1 MDLGCLNFCSLRLL
15 TTVKFRV
22 YVERQTL
29 IKSVSNRGERC
40 SLWHGRASEVNTPYV
55 GNKKKPDPTAFLECI
70 CQANTL
76 ENSPKEPLYKAPDF
90 TAAPGECFDAA
101 ARPPGGG
108 RQVGLTSG
116 RGQGKKLR
124 PGAQVVGA
132 PAHLC
137 CEHRAAQ
144 GRMWVL
150 KLNSRSGSAAPKRRR
165 SRTTGRTA
173 TSLPSRSRS
182 PRLPRAGRP

>member
-1 MDLGCLNFCSLRLL
+1 METASRGVVTMDLGCLNFCSLRLL

-101 ARPPGGG
+101 ARPP
-108 RQVGLTSG
+108 V
-116 RGQGKKLR
+116 
-124 PGAQVVGA
+124 
-132 PAHLC
+132 
-137 CEHRAAQ
+137 AA
-144 GRMWVL
+144 V
-150 KLNSRSGSAAPKRRR
+150 RSGSPPAVGRGRNSAPGRR
-165 SRTTGRTA
+165 SWG
-173 TSLPSRSRS
+173 L
-182 PRLPRAGRP
+182 RPIFAVSTVQLSGECRF

>member
-101 ARPPGGG
+101 ARP
-108 RQVGLTSG
+108 
-116 RGQGKKLR
+116 QGKKLR

-137 CEHRAAQ
+137 CEHHAAQ

-150 KLNSRSGSAAPKRRR
+150 KLNSCSGSAAPKRRR

-173 TSLPSRSRS
+173 ASPPSRSRS